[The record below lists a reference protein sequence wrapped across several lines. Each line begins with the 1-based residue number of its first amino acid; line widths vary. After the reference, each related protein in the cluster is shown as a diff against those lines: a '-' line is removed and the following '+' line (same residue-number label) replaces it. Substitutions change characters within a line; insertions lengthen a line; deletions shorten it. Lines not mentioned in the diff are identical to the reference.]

1 MKKIQTYEISVFCVC
16 VCVCVH
22 ASLLNVLT
30 DFHNIFDELEALQC
44 VISYYE

>member
-1 MKKIQTYEISVFCVC
+1 MKKIQTYEISVF
-16 VCVCVH
+16 CVCVH

-30 DFHNIFDELEALQC
+30 DFHNIFYELEALQC